1 MIEFGIE
8 ARNKIKQG
16 IDALA
21 NAVKVTLGPGGR
33 NVIIQQFPIPP
44 HLTKDG
50 VTVARA
56 VNLSDPIENIGA
68 QLVKEI
74 AGKTC
79 NDAGDG
85 STTSVVLAQAIYNEG
100 LKHVSTGVNVSLLR
114 AGIERT
120 VKKVVDYLDEIKITI
135 NQTDEAA
142 LKNIALVSSNQDEEL
157 SQILSQAFVKLGSD
171 GIITIE
177 DSRTSETHI
186 DITEGLKLDKGF
198 VNSYFGNNEKEEC
211 VLENCKILIV
221 DGKIDTEQ
229 EIIPV
234 LDACAKAKYSLLII
248 CDSIEPKPLSIVLNN
263 TLRQNIKAC
272 VVYSPGFT
280 GESRKHKLKD
290 LMSVV
295 GGALWKPGEMFD
307 LGAADKAIIDGEKT
321 IIIGGKGDPA
331 AFLERIT
338 TLKTFI
344 HENTD
349 SLPEGTILKLKERL
363 AALIN
368 GIAILYVGAQSE
380 IELKEKKDRADDT
393 IRALQSALQEGIIAG
408 GGTEYVKAAKML
420 SATIDDYS
428 NEELL
433 GREIVI
439 KALYAPITQICLNAD
454 RNPGGAIYEIEKNC
468 DRPGFGYNVL
478 TNKIEHLIN
487 AGIIDP
493 KKVARVALENSMSI
507 VGSLLTTECVVIKE
521 EKVPLIN

>member
-8 ARNKIKQG
+8 ARTKIKKG
-16 IDALA
+16 IDTLA

-50 VTVARA
+50 VTVARS
-56 VNLSDPIENIGA
+56 VNLTDQIENIGA
-68 QLVKEI
+68 LLVKDI
-74 AGKTC
+74 ANKTC
-79 NDAGDG
+79 SDAGDG
-85 STTSVVLAQAIYNEG
+85 STTSVVLAQAIYEEG
-100 LKHVSTGVNVSLLR
+100 LKYISSGVNVSLLR
-114 AGIERT
+114 SGIEKT
-120 VKKVVDYLDEIKITI
+120 VKKVVDYLDEVKINI
-135 NQTDEAA
+135 DQTDEAA
-142 LKNIALVSSNQDEEL
+142 LKNIALVSSNLDEEL

-171 GIITIE
+171 GIITVE

-186 DITEGLKLDKGF
+186 EITEGLKLDKGY
-198 VNSYFGNNEKEEC
+198 VNPYFGNNEKEQC
-211 VLENCKILIV
+211 VLEDCKILIV

-234 LDACAKAKYSLLII
+234 LDVCAKSRYSLLVI
-248 CDSIEPKPLSIVLNN
+248 CDSIEPKPLAVILNN

-290 LMSVV
+290 LISVV
-295 GGALWKPGEMFD
+295 GGGLWKPDDDFK
-307 LGAADKAIIDGEKT
+307 LGAADKVIVDADKT

-331 AFLERIT
+331 LFLERIT
-338 TLKTFI
+338 TLKKLI
-344 HENTD
+344 NENID
-349 SLPEGTILKLKERL
+349 SLPEGTILKFRERL

-393 IRALQSALQEGIIAG
+393 IRAIQSALQEGIIAG
-408 GGTEYVKAAKML
+408 GGTEYVKAAQIL
-420 SATIDDYS
+420 RNTIDDYS
-428 NEELL
+428 NDELL
-433 GREIVI
+433 GKEIVI
-439 KALYAPITQICLNAD
+439 KALYAPINQICDNAD
-454 RNPGGAIYEIEKNC
+454 RNPGEAIYQIEKDC
-468 DRPGFGYNVL
+468 GQKGFGYNVIN
-478 TNKIEHLIN
+478 NKIEHLID
-487 AGIIDP
+487 AGVIDP
-493 KKVARVALENSMSI
+493 KKVARVALENAASI